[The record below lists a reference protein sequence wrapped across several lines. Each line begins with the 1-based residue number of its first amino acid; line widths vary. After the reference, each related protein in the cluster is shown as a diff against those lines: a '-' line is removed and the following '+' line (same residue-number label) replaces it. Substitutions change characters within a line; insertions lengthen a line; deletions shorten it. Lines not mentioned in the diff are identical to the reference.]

1 MKSRALKTALF
12 LVQSVVAGLALAFLA
27 LIAAPD
33 AVDRLRGT
41 WHGAPPLPAVTPS
54 PDAVAA
60 TVGPASYSDAVARA
74 APSVVNIYANKIVTE
89 RSVRLVPNPYLQ
101 RFSGISVGPPR
112 QRLEQSLGS
121 GVIVSPDGY
130 VLTNHHVI
138 AGADDIQA
146 VLWDGRVTR
155 ASVVGSDRETDLAV
169 LRIEGSDL
177 PAMPLSEEVGLRVGD
192 VALAIGNPFG
202 MGQTVTLGI
211 ISATGRNQLNLTTYE
226 DFIQTDA
233 AINTGNSGG
242 ALINAHGELVGINT
256 AIYTPSGG
264 NVGIGFAIPSDLA
277 REIMSQLL
285 AHGEVRRGTLGVQA
299 QDLNEELAAMLQV
312 PASSGAVVTRV
323 LPDSPAEAAGL
334 RPGDVIRE
342 LAGRSVRSRADL
354 ANAEGLAPL
363 GESIRLRFLREGRER
378 ELQLGLQAPRE
389 SRVAGAT
396 IDPRLAGAWL
406 SDLPETLRRQGVRG
420 VRVERVDPG
429 STALGA
435 GLRADDIIVA
445 LNRLEVVDMGTL
457 EHALPRSESP
467 AALTV
472 QRGRRL
478 LRLLL

>member
-256 AIYTPSGG
+256 AVFGRGTGAE
-264 NVGIGFAIPSDLA
+264 GIGFAIPVRTASMVLDQIV
-277 REIMSQLL
+277 R
-285 AHGEVRRGTLGVQA
+285 HGFVVRGWLGLEYVDAPTLSGEATRRGVA
-299 QDLNEELAAMLQV
+299 VAAV
-312 PASSGAVVTRV
+312 YPAS
-323 LPDSPAEAAGL
+323 PADHAGL
-334 RPGDVIRE
+334 RPGDILLTLDGTDIADQNDLRTRE
-342 LAGRSVRSRADL
+342 AA
-354 ANAEGLAPL
+354 
-363 GESIRLRFLREGRER
+363 
-378 ELQLGLQAPRE
+378 
-389 SRVAGAT
+389 
-396 IDPRLAGAWL
+396 
-406 SDLPETLRRQGVRG
+406 LP
-420 VRVERVDPG
+420 PG
-429 STALGA
+429 SKSQVS
-435 GLRADDIIVA
+435 GLRAGVPFST
-445 LNRLEVVDMGTL
+445 DMVL
-457 EHALPRSESP
+457 AQRPLPRGAS
-467 AALTV
+467 
-472 QRGRRL
+472 
-478 LRLLL
+478 

>member
-1 MKSRALKTALF
+1 VKSRALKTVLF

-41 WHGAPPLPAVTPS
+41 WHGAPSPPAVTPV
-54 PDAVAA
+54 PDAVAPSM
-60 TVGPASYSDAVARA
+60 GPASYSDAVARA

-169 LRIEGSDL
+169 LRIEGRDL

-256 AIYTPSGG
+256 AVFGRGTGAE
-264 NVGIGFAIPSDLA
+264 GIGFAIPVRTASMVLEQIVRHGFVVRGWLGLEYVDA
-277 REIMSQLL
+277 PTMSG
-285 AHGEVRRGTLGVQA
+285 ATTRRGVA
-299 QDLNEELAAMLQV
+299 VAAV
-312 PASSGAVVTRV
+312 YPAS
-323 LPDSPAEAAGL
+323 PADQAGL
-334 RPGDVIRE
+334 RPGDILLSLDGTDIADQNDLRNRE
-342 LAGRSVRSRADL
+342 AA
-354 ANAEGLAPL
+354 
-363 GESIRLRFLREGRER
+363 
-378 ELQLGLQAPRE
+378 
-389 SRVAGAT
+389 
-396 IDPRLAGAWL
+396 
-406 SDLPETLRRQGVRG
+406 LP
-420 VRVERVDPG
+420 PG
-429 STALGA
+429 SKSQVS
-435 GLRADDIIVA
+435 GLRAGVPFST
-445 LNRLEVVDMGTL
+445 DMVL
-457 EHALPRSESP
+457 AQRPLPRGAS
-467 AALTV
+467 
-472 QRGRRL
+472 
-478 LRLLL
+478 